1 MSAEPQ
7 GAPRSP
13 MWWRP
18 PADGALFVWCYV
30 VLLLAV
36 PSRLVFA
43 PLGGAGTPA
52 QVLGI
57 GGLLWWTWHW
67 LAQPTN
73 HELRAQPLRRAM
85 LAFAAAL
92 IVSYFAAVL
101 RPINDVELRS
111 AEMGLLSLMSW
122 LGIFLVALNGI
133 PDRAR
138 LETLISR
145 LVMAGGLVALLGIA
159 QFITGRALTDA
170 IQIPGLSVNSVLVG
184 VRDREGFNRPS
195 GTALHP
201 IEFGAAMTLLLPLCV
216 YAALHHRHL
225 GAIRRWFP
233 VVAIAFAVPLS
244 ISRSAM
250 LSSIVVL
257 MILLP
262 SWTRS
267 MRRAA
272 LLGMIFGIAAFF
284 LLVPGFLGTMIGLFS
299 GVGTDSSALSRSSS
313 YALAWEFISRAPI
326 TGRGFMTFLPAY
338 RILDNQYLL
347 LLIDA
352 GVVGLL
358 GLLGLFGTA
367 IVAGAR
373 LRGKVDD
380 ERTRCLA
387 LSLLAS
393 TASAAASF
401 AFFDALSFPML
412 SGLTFLVLGMLGC
425 LHRITREAASVEE
438 QQATR

>member
-1 MSAEPQ
+1 MSLQPDLRP
-7 GAPRSP
+7 GST
-13 MWWRP
+13 WWRP
-18 PADGALFVWCYV
+18 PADGAFFVWCYA

-67 LAQPTN
+67 LAQPTD
-73 HELRAQPLRRAM
+73 HDMRAQPLRRSM
-85 LAFAAAL
+85 LAFAGA
-92 IVSYFAAVL
+92 IMVSYVAAAL
-101 RPINDVELRS
+101 RPINDAELS
-111 AEMGLLSLMSW
+111 TAEMGVLSLMSW
-122 LGIFLVALNGI
+122 LGVFLVAQNGI

-145 LVMAGGLVALLGIA
+145 LVMAAGLVALLGIA
-159 QFITGRALTDA
+159 QFATGRALTDV
-170 IQIPGLSVNSVLVG
+170 IQVPGLSVNSVLVS
-184 VRDREGFNRPS
+184 VREREGFNRPS

-201 IEFGAAMTLLLPLCV
+201 IEFGAAMTVLLPLCF
-216 YAALHHRHL
+216 YTALHQRHL

-250 LSSIVVL
+250 LSGVVVL

-267 MRRAA
+267 MRRTA
-272 LLGMIFGIAAFF
+272 LLGMLAGMTAFF
-284 LLVPGFLGTMIGLFS
+284 LFVPGFLGTMTGLFT

-313 YALAWEFISRAPI
+313 FALAWEFIRRAPI
-326 TGRGFMTFLPAY
+326 VGRGFMTFLPEY

-352 GVVGLL
+352 GVVGLV
-358 GLLGLFGTA
+358 GLLALFATA
-367 IVAGAR
+367 MVVGSR
-373 LRGKVDD
+373 LRRRAED
-380 ERTRCLA
+380 EATSYLA
-387 LSLLAS
+387 LSLVAS
-393 TASAAASF
+393 AASAAASF

-412 SGLTFLVLGMLGC
+412 SGLTFLVLGLLGC
-425 LHRITREAASVEE
+425 LHRITPKPALAEHRPTA
-438 QQATR
+438 R